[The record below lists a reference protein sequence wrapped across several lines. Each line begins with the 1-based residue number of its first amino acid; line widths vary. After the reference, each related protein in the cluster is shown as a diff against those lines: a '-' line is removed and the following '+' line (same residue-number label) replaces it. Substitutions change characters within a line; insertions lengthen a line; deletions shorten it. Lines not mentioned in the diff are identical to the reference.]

1 MASPVNGERKE
12 AMVNVG
18 QMVSQLR
25 GMTVGELRRR
35 YAEVF
40 GEQTRS
46 HHKDY
51 LVRRIA
57 WRMQALREGGLSERA
72 RRRALEIADDADLRT
87 RAPGPAQA
95 PNTAT
100 AAPHEP
106 VATCRLD
113 VPPDERLPMP
123 GALLTRE
130 YKGRTIS
137 VRVLPNGFD
146 YEGTVYRSLSGVAQ
160 AVTGAHW
167 NGYLF
172 FGIQSP
178 SSKQSRNG
186 PGSKEAR

>member
-1 MASPVNGERKE
+1 MAL
-12 AMVNVG
+12 NVG
-18 QMVSQLR
+18 QMVS
-25 GMTVGELRRR
+25 ELRRMTVTELR
-35 YAEVF
+35 RKYAEVF

-51 LVRRIA
+51 LIRRIA
-57 WRMQALREGGLSERA
+57 WRVQANAEGGLPERA
-72 RRRALEIADDADLRT
+72 RQRALEIVDDADLRM
-87 RAPGPAQA
+87 RAPGQA
-95 PNTAT
+95 RPSA
-100 AAPHEP
+100 AAPAAHVP
-106 VATCRLD
+106 VATCRLE

-146 YEGTVYRSLSGVAQ
+146 YEGTVYRSLSAVAQ

-172 FGIQSP
+172 FGIQAPKTRS
-178 SSKQSRNG
+178 G
-186 PGSKEAR
+186 HGSKEAR

>member
-1 MASPVNGERKE
+1 MLK
-12 AMVNVG
+12 VG
-18 QMVSQLR
+18 KMVSELR

-46 HHKDY
+46 FHKDY

-57 WRMQALREGGLSERA
+57 WRMQANAEGGLPERA
-72 RRRALEIADDADLRT
+72 RRRALEIADDADLRM
-87 RAPGPAQA
+87 RAPGPARA
-95 PNTAT
+95 PTNAEP
-100 AAPHEP
+100 APHEP
-106 VATCRLD
+106 VATRRLD

-130 YKGRTIS
+130 YKGRTIN

-146 YEGTVYRSLSGVAQ
+146 YEGTVYRSLSAVAQ

-172 FGIQSP
+172 FGIQAA
-178 SSKQSRNG
+178 KTRNG
-186 PGSKEAR
+186 HRSKEAR